1 MKEKR
6 INLFIFLPN
15 FKLGG
20 AGNAI
25 NLLCR
30 FLNKKKFNIFIISI
44 GRCYYKNSLKKFTKK
59 IYELDTSRT
68 LFSFLKINKILKKN
82 TKVYDNTIFISNINY
97 VNVLSVIFIKIL
109 FRLKLILIERTPL
122 YELKIYYSLIDYI
135 KKNIVKFLMFL
146 LYEKADA
153 LVVNSSIAYEEFKKF
168 KKNNLYKIYSPI
180 DLTKKFY
187 FRKKAS
193 NKFKIIS
200 IGRLE
205 KEKNFRLLIE
215 AFSKLSN
222 NNVHLDIY
230 GEGKLR
236 IELNN
241 LINELDLSQK
251 IKIKKFQRQHEKN
264 YYKYDLYISSSD
276 FEGFPNTV
284 VEAIKNDLP
293 VISTNSKGG
302 VVDILK
308 NGKGG
313 IILKKNDSSE
323 LASKINF
330 AIKNINY
337 LKKKQLYAKKNLKNF
352 DIKIYKKLYEKLF
365 LKICEK

>member
-68 LFSFLKINKILKKN
+68 LFSFLNINKILKKN

-135 KKNIVKFLMFL
+135 KKK
-146 LYEKADA
+146 
-153 LVVNSSIAYEEFKKF
+153 
-168 KKNNLYKIYSPI
+168 YSQ
-180 DLTKKFY
+180 
-187 FRKKAS
+187 
-193 NKFKIIS
+193 IS
-200 IGRLE
+200 YV
-205 KEKNFRLLIE
+205 F
-215 AFSKLSN
+215 
-222 NNVHLDIY
+222 
-230 GEGKLR
+230 
-236 IELNN
+236 
-241 LINELDLSQK
+241 
-251 IKIKKFQRQHEKN
+251 
-264 YYKYDLYISSSD
+264 
-276 FEGFPNTV
+276 
-284 VEAIKNDLP
+284 
-293 VISTNSKGG
+293 VI
-302 VVDILK
+302 
-308 NGKGG
+308 
-313 IILKKNDSSE
+313 
-323 LASKINF
+323 
-330 AIKNINY
+330 
-337 LKKKQLYAKKNLKNF
+337 
-352 DIKIYKKLYEKLF
+352 
-365 LKICEK
+365 